1 MSYTLM
7 TEGGFIND
15 EIFKELVEALS
26 QYSDPEEEEEEERVE
41 TREEEKEEREI
52 QKSAAEGPEESKVS
66 FFKRK
71 RRSTAE
77 GERTPSIQ
85 FCVQ

>member
-26 QYSDPEEEEEEERVE
+26 QYSDPEEEEEEES
-41 TREEEKEEREI
+41 REEEKDERES
-52 QKSAAEGPEESKVS
+52 QKSTAEGPEESKVS

-77 GERTPSIQ
+77 GK
-85 FCVQ
+85 

>member
-1 MSYTLM
+1 MGCQLVSCTFL

-26 QYSDPEEEEEEERVE
+26 QYSDPEEEEEEEE
-41 TREEEKEEREI
+41 EATDTAENKQEEEKEM
-52 QKSAAEGPEESKVS
+52 QKSAAEAPEESKTA
-66 FFKRK
+66 FFKRT

-77 GERTPSIQ
+77 G
-85 FCVQ
+85 